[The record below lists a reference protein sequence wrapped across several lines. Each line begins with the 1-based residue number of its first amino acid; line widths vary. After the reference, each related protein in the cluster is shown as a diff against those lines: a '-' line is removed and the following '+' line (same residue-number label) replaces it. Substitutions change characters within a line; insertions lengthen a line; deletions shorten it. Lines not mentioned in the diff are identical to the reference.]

1 MSYVSTKKLTLIAK
15 KYCFVIPIENKCHR
29 SLVVENNLV
38 TIFLE
43 NKTARGK
50 VYFTTEGL
58 EKFTGKSDN
67 ALKQVL
73 IRLRKKNGIATPI
86 SGFHL
91 IIPPK
96 YKKLK
101 CLPADE
107 FIDHLMSYLGEPYY
121 VGLLSAAMFHG
132 AAHQAPQKFF
142 VMVGNKRK
150 NIVCG
155 SVHIV
160 FLQTKNVED
169 RAFVEK
175 KSLPSGFMNLS
186 SVELTAL
193 DLVRH
198 MKPSGGISHV
208 ATIIQELSDSI
219 EGEKFGN
226 LGKFNSSIRSLQ
238 RLGFL
243 VEFLGYKKESQ
254 VLYEHIKKD
263 IYRFV
268 GLVPSQPLVGVR
280 NEKWKIIVNQEIE
293 ADL

>member
-1 MSYVSTKKLTLIAK
+1 M
-15 KYCFVIPIENKCHR
+15 
-29 SLVVENNLV
+29 
-38 TIFLE
+38 
-43 NKTARGK
+43 
-50 VYFTTEGL
+50 
-58 EKFTGKSDN
+58 
-67 ALKQVL
+67 
-73 IRLRKKNGIATPI
+73 
-86 SGFHL
+86 
-91 IIPPK
+91 
-96 YKKLK
+96 
-101 CLPADE
+101 
-107 FIDHLMSYLGEPYY
+107 
-121 VGLLSAAMFHG
+121 GLLSAAMFHG